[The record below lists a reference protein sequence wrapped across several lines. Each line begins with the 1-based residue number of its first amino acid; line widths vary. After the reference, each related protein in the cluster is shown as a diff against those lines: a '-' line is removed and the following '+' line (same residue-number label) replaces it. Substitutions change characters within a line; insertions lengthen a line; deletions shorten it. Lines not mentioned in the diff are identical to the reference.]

1 MEFDVEVRSHRLHAQ
16 RFGPLTA
23 PLVIGLHGL
32 SSNMKNL
39 DYLGERLSGDDLQ
52 LVAIDMR
59 GRGKSQTT
67 PPGSYGWEN
76 HALDV
81 LAVAEAL
88 GFDRFGLIG
97 QSMGGSV
104 AMKVAEIDASRL
116 TSLVL
121 MDIAGRVDPGVG
133 SAISAVI
140 GQLDQTYDSVESYLA
155 AKKALGLIEPWSDY
169 WDRGYRYGLAEQGG
183 HFLTLADHA
192 AVSEDRTYSATQD
205 PDGRWK
211 HLTMP
216 TLLLRATQELRPG
229 AGYVVPADDR
239 DLFVRTVAG
248 SKVAEVDANHL
259 TINTHPDSADAVRGF
274 FVP

>member
-1 MEFDVEVRSHRLHAQ
+1 
-16 RFGPLTA
+16 
-23 PLVIGLHGL
+23 
-32 SSNMKNL
+32 MKNL

-155 AKKALGLIEPWSDY
+155 AKKALGLIEPWSDFGIAHTAMGS
-169 WDRGYRYGLAEQGG
+169 R
-183 HFLTLADHA
+183 
-192 AVSEDRTYSATQD
+192 
-205 PDGRWK
+205 
-211 HLTMP
+211 
-216 TLLLRATQELRPG
+216 
-229 AGYVVPADDR
+229 
-239 DLFVRTVAG
+239 
-248 SKVAEVDANHL
+248 SKVAIPDVGRPCSRFRGSHVLRYPRPRRALEALDDANIAASSDPGASTWRRL
-259 TINTHPDSADAVRGF
+259 RRPS
-274 FVP
+274 